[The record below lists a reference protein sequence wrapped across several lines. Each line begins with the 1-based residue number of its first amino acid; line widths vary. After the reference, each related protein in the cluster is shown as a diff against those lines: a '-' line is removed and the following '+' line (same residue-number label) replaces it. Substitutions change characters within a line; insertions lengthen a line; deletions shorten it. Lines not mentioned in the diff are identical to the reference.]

1 MEPSASIDDSRRFSL
16 VTTSDHAGQLW
27 IVTIL
32 SLIYT
37 GLVALA
43 RAYIKYQMYG
53 FDDILFALATI
64 CHLAQ
69 SIAIFVGL
77 KGGLAKFN
85 SITRSAQWATSSKST
100 IAANILC
107 AVSLSLAKLS
117 VLALILRIIGSK
129 SGMSKRLCIGLMI
142 VTTMWCAGSSLA
154 WLVSCRAGVLLT
166 VANIDQC
173 PGQTTRWSVIT
184 AIDILTEI
192 FTWLLVIQLS
202 WSIQTPFARKC
213 QIVMAFSFRLPLI
226 ALSAVH
232 LAYCRVYPTASEPQF
247 TVTNALIWQ
256 QVMIAWSLISAT
268 VPNLKNFLKSFSI
281 GMGFPLAFDLTM
293 SGNTDTYALQSL
305 ARSRS
310 VTTSAAE
317 IAVKYTTRRVSRGQ
331 SSSWDSNRV
340 LNQKTT
346 VYDRGDMDMSRQEQS
361 SRAGSQE
368 MIIKKEVAWDIT
380 YEDRK

>member
-16 VTTSDHAGQLW
+16 VTSDDHAGQLW

-43 RAYIKYQMYG
+43 RAYIKYRMYG
-53 FDDILFALATI
+53 FDDILFTLATV

-69 SIAIFVGL
+69 STAIFVGL

-85 SITRSAQWATSSKST
+85 SITTSAQWAVSSKST

-107 AVSLSLAKLS
+107 GLSLGLAKLS

-129 SGMSKRLCIGLMI
+129 SGMSRRLCFGLMI
-142 VTTMWCAGSSLA
+142 VTAVWCAGSSPA
-154 WLVSCRAGVLLT
+154 WLINCRADVLLT
-166 VANIDQC
+166 VDDIDHC

-192 FTWLLVIQLS
+192 FTWLLVVQLS
-202 WSIQTPFARKC
+202 WSIQAPFARKC
-213 QIVMAFSFRLPLI
+213 QIVVAFSFRLPLI
-226 ALSAVH
+226 AISAVH
-232 LAYCRVYPTASEPQF
+232 LACSRTYPAAPEPQF
-247 TVTNALIWQ
+247 AVTNALVWQ

-281 GMGFPLAFDLTM
+281 GMGFPVAFDLTM
-293 SGNTDTYALQSL
+293 SGYTDAYALQSL
-305 ARSRS
+305 GRSRS
-310 VTTSAAE
+310 VTTSAAA
-317 IAVKYTTRRVSRGQ
+317 IAAKHTTRRASRGQ
-331 SSSWDSNRV
+331 SSSWDTDRVSNQ
-340 LNQKTT
+340 NTT
-346 VYDRGDMDMSRQEQS
+346 VYDRGYMSREGQS

-380 YEDRK
+380 YEDRE